1 MTKSS
6 NFSASLTSP
15 AFCAFAAAHRR
26 LLCGVAGALL
36 AWLPQ
41 GGLCLEQGAAL
52 PHLEPFDK
60 AVLEIMEK
68 HNIPGASL
76 AVAKDGRLLLAK
88 GYGYADKDRQEAMTP
103 QTLSRMGSINKT
115 LTAVMVLKLAEDGK
129 LKLDDPVLPLFE
141 KAGIVSSPPADPRAK
156 DIRIR
161 HLLQHSGGF
170 DRERSGDPFFQPRLK
185 DVARRQSVSPVS
197 CDAIIK
203 DSLQDKLDFAP
214 GERFAY
220 SNTGYCM
227 LGRVVEIVTGE
238 SYRAF
243 SSREFLQPTIGKGFQ
258 TASSTESRPGETKY
272 YPYPG
277 EPLQRGAP
285 GVTTANVPSP
295 YGSYSIENMDALGA
309 WIATPTDVLKFFLAI
324 DGARGKRLL
333 SEESLRIM
341 RTEPVLAKEGNP
353 RSFYAT
359 GIHVVRSD
367 KGDNWW
373 HTGSQPGLQTLALRT
388 RQGYAWVVVFNSR
401 PEHAERRNFFK
412 DIDQALWGA
421 ANAIKE
427 WPQGDL
433 FAAP

>member
-1 MTKSS
+1 MQATPSRA
-6 NFSASLTSP
+6 NSP
-15 AFCAFAAAHRR
+15 LSPIAPRRR
-26 LLCGVAGALL
+26 LLCGLAGALL

-41 GGLCLEQGAAL
+41 WGLCLDQGSAL

-60 AVLEIMEK
+60 AMLELIQK

-76 AVAKDGRLLLAK
+76 AVAKDGKLLLAK
-88 GYGYADKDRQEAMTP
+88 GYGHADKDKQEAMAP
-103 QTLSRMGSINKT
+103 QTLFRMGSINKT

-129 LKLDDPVLPLFE
+129 LKLDDPALPLLE
-141 KAGIVSSPPADPRAK
+141 KAGIVIAPPADPRAR

-170 DRERSGDPFFQPRLK
+170 DRERSGDPFFQPRLREI
-185 DVARRQSVSPVS
+185 ARRQGVSPVS
-197 CDAIIK
+197 CDAIIR
-203 DSLQDKLDFAP
+203 DSLQEKLDFTP

-227 LGRVVEIVTGE
+227 LGRIVETVTGE
-238 SYRAF
+238 PYRAF
-243 SSREFLQPTIGKGFQ
+243 SSREFLQPVIGKGFQ
-258 TASSTESRPGETKY
+258 AASSTESRPGETKY
-272 YPYPG
+272 YAFPG

-285 GVTTANVPSP
+285 GVANGNVPSP
-295 YGSYSIENMDALGA
+295 YGSYSVENMDALGA
-309 WIATPTDVLKFFLAI
+309 WVATPTDVLKFFLAI

-333 SEESLRIM
+333 NEESVRVM
-341 RTEPVLAKEGNP
+341 RSEPVLAKENDP
-353 RSFYAT
+353 RSFYAA

-388 RQGYAWVVVFNSR
+388 RQGYAWVAAFNSR
-401 PEHAERRNFFK
+401 PDPSGRRAFFK

-421 ANAIKE
+421 ANAVKE

-433 FAAP
+433 FASP

>member
-1 MTKSS
+1 MHAVPSS
-6 NFSASLTSP
+6 GFPTI
-15 AFCAFAAAHRR
+15 RR
-26 LLCGVAGALL
+26 QLSRGLSVALL
-36 AWLPQ
+36 AFVPQ
-41 GGLCLEQGAAL
+41 WGWCLEAGQSL
-52 PHLEPFDK
+52 PHLEPFDR
-60 AVLEIMEK
+60 AMLEVMKK
-68 HNIPGASL
+68 HDVPGASL
-76 AVAKDGRLLLAK
+76 AVAKDGKLLLAK
-88 GYGYADKDRQEAMTP
+88 GYGYADRDKPDAMTP
-103 QTLSRMGSINKT
+103 QTLFRMGSINKT

-141 KAGIVSSPPADPRAK
+141 RAGIASGSPADPRAK
-156 DIRIR
+156 DILIR

-170 DRERSGDPFFQPRLK
+170 DRERSGDPFFQPRLR
-185 DVARRQSVSPVS
+185 DVARRQGVAPVT
-197 CDAIIK
+197 CDAIIR
-203 DSLQDKLDFAP
+203 DSLQDKLDFTP

-243 SSREFLQPTIGKGFQ
+243 SSREFLMPSTGKGFQ
-258 TASSTESRPGETKY
+258 VASSTESRQGETKY
-272 YPYPG
+272 YAYPG

-285 GVTTANVPSP
+285 GVTNANVPSP
-295 YGSYSIENMDALGA
+295 YGSYSVENMDALGA

-333 SEESLRIM
+333 NEESLQTM
-341 RTEPVLAKEGNP
+341 RSEPTLEKDGNP
-353 RSFYAT
+353 RSFYAA

-388 RQGYAWVVVFNSR
+388 RQGYAWVVAFNSR
-401 PEHAERRNFFK
+401 PDPSGRRAFFK

-421 ANAIKE
+421 ANAVRE

-433 FAAP
+433 FASP

>member
-1 MTKSS
+1 MHTTLSIG
-6 NFSASLTSP
+6 FSTM
-15 AFCAFAAAHRR
+15 RR
-26 LLCGVAGALL
+26 QVSRGLAGALL
-36 AWLPQ
+36 AFVSPW
-41 GGLCLEQGAAL
+41 GWCLEVGQSL

-60 AVLEIMEK
+60 AMLEVMK
-68 HNIPGASL
+68 KYDVPGASL
-76 AVAKDGRLLLAK
+76 VVAKDGKLLLAK
-88 GYGYADKDRQEAMTP
+88 GYGYADRDKQDAMTP
-103 QTLSRMGSINKT
+103 QTLFRMGSINKT

-129 LKLDDPVLPLFE
+129 LKLDDPVRPLFE
-141 KAGIVSSPPADPRAK
+141 KAGIAPSSPADPRVK
-156 DIRIR
+156 DISIR

-170 DRERSGDPFFQPRLK
+170 DRERSGDPFFQPRLGA
-185 DVARRQSVSPVS
+185 VARRQGVAPVS
-197 CDAIIK
+197 CDAIIR

-227 LGRVVEIVTGE
+227 LGRVVEVVTGE
-238 SYRAF
+238 SYRTF
-243 SSREFLQPTIGKGFQ
+243 SSREFLMPSTGKGFQ
-258 TASSTESRPGETKY
+258 AASSTESRQGETKY
-272 YPYPG
+272 YAYPG

-285 GVTTANVPSP
+285 GVTNANVPSP
-295 YGSYSIENMDALGA
+295 YGSYSVENMDALGA

-333 SEESLRIM
+333 NEESLQTM
-341 RTEPVLAKEGNP
+341 RSEPMLEKDGNP
-353 RSFYAT
+353 RSFYAA

-388 RQGYAWVVVFNSR
+388 RQGYAWVVAFNSR
-401 PEHAERRNFFK
+401 PDPSGRRAFFK

-421 ANAIKE
+421 ANAVRE

-433 FAAP
+433 FSSP